1 MENLTVRTANENDIS
16 LIYNLAEKI
25 WKEYYP
31 AIISVE
37 QIEYMLDKMYSA
49 ASLKQQMLDGDNFLI
64 AYLDQEPVGYIS
76 YSNKLDGNY
85 FLNKFYIDA
94 KNHRSGI
101 GLDFFHLV
109 FDGIKDLKTIRLT
122 VNRKNFKAINFYFKL
137 GFKIEEVAD
146 FDIGNGYVM
155 NDFVMIFKR

>member
-1 MENLTVRTANENDIS
+1 VENLTIRNADENDIG

-37 QIEYMLDKMYSA
+37 QIEYMLDKMYA
-49 ASLKQQMLDGDNFLI
+49 TASLKQQMLDGDNFLV
-64 AYLDQEPVGYIS
+64 AYLEDKPVGYIS
-76 YSNKLDGNY
+76 FGNKGEGNY
-85 FLNKFYIDA
+85 FLSKFYVDA

-101 GLDFFHLV
+101 GQEFFHLV
-109 FDGIKDLKTIRLT
+109 FDELNDLKTIRLT

-137 GFKIEEVAD
+137 GFKIEDVAD

-155 NDFVMIFKR
+155 NDFVMLLKR

>member
-1 MENLTVRTANENDIS
+1 MENLTIRNANENDID

-31 AIISVE
+31 AIISME
-37 QIEYMLDKMYSA
+37 QIEYMLNKMYSTS
-49 ASLKQQMLDGDNFLI
+49 SLKQQMLDGDNFLV
-64 AYLDQEPVGYIS
+64 AYLDHQPIGYIS
-76 YSNKLDGNY
+76 YGIKGAGNY
-85 FLNKFYIDA
+85 FLSKFYIDA

-109 FDGIKDLKTIRLT
+109 FDGLSDLKTIRLT

-155 NDFVMIFKR
+155 NDFVMMFKR